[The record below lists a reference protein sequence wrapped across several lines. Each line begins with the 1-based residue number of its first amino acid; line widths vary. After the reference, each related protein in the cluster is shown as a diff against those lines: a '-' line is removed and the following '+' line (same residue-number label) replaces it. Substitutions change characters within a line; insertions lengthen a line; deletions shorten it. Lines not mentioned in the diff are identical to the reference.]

1 MLDAARCCPMLI
13 VSCVHSM
20 PAISIHAPDLRW
32 DNAAACSRFSGM
44 RVNGDEKRLA
54 LFYHQPS
61 AMVKSR
67 RVDPA
72 PVFCRKR

>member
-1 MLDAARCCPMLI
+1 MGQCGSRG
-13 VSCVHSM
+13 
-20 PAISIHAPDLRW
+20 
-32 DNAAACSRFSGM
+32 RFSGM